1 MADIIKACIDKV
13 VEEKGD
19 PYEKPTTRMAVIRAK
34 RWKPGMTLRV
44 KFLGGNPAI
53 QKKVEEKAKDWENY
67 ANIKFDFVP
76 DGDAHIRIAF
86 ETDGSWSYIGT
97 DALGIPQNE
106 PTMNYGWLETDTP
119 DEEYSRVVKHEFGH
133 ALSCI
138 HEHQNPAANI
148 PWDREAVYR
157 YYMGP
162 PNNWTR
168 AQVDNNLF
176 ARYSRNITN
185 FTNLDTTSI
194 MLYPIPA
201 QFTLN
206 HQAIG
211 ARNNDLSAVDKQFI
225 KEQYPQ

>member
-13 VEEKGD
+13 MEEKGD
-19 PYEKPTTRMAVIRAK
+19 PYEKPTTKMAVIRGK
-34 RWKPGMTLRV
+34 RWKAGMTLRV
-44 KFLGGNPAI
+44 KFLEGDPAI
-53 QKKVEEKAKDWENY
+53 QKRVEEKAKDWENY
-67 ANIKFDFVP
+67 ANLKFDFVS

-86 ETDGSWSYIGT
+86 QTDGSWSYLGT

-133 ALSCI
+133 ALGCI

-157 YYMGP
+157 YYMGS

-168 AQVDNNLF
+168 EQVDHNLF

-185 FTNLDTTSI
+185 FTNLDPTSI

-206 HQAIG
+206 RQAIG
-211 ARNNDLSAVDKQFI
+211 ARNSDLSKVDKVFI
-225 KEQYPQ
+225 QEQYPS